1 MNKYLKY
8 GLMSLGGV
16 VVLVGAAVTY
26 IALTFDPNTYKPQ
39 IIQAVKDSK
48 QRTLKL
54 DGDIKLF
61 FFPNIGASLGKVAL
75 SEFKSEQEFAAI
87 GEARVSLAFMPLLS
101 KQVVVDEV
109 MLKGVKAQII
119 KHKDGTTNLDDL
131 LSKSEAPEQAK
142 EPSAPIKFDV
152 ASVRIDDTEF
162 GYIDEGTG
170 AQYSVKDF
178 SLHTG
183 RIANGVPSKIE
194 LAAHIL
200 ANQPKVDIETQLKT
214 TLTFDLD
221 KNIYQVQ
228 GLDVQAKGAALDI
241 TDLVV
246 KLGLDADANLGEQN
260 YAAKK
265 FVFTASGVKGK
276 DRFDAK
282 LDAPALSMV
291 KNDIA
296 VDGIALNAQ
305 LDAAFGNVVAALTMP
320 SVKGDMETFKLSN
333 LTLNVDVKQ
342 PEQAFKLKLSTPVA
356 ANLKT
361 QQFNLSDLVI
371 ALNATGD
378 QLPGKSVSS
387 ELKGSVQADLA
398 RQSIQAN
405 LAGGLL
411 QSQIKAKLGM
421 TNFAAPAIRY
431 DLEIDQFDADL
442 YIPKGD
448 GTKKEKSTEPE
459 QPFDLSA
466 LKPLNIEGSL
476 RVGALKAANVKVN
489 QLRVDVKAKE
499 GVVKVAPLSA
509 NLYGGSILS
518 DIGVDANK
526 AQPAFAV
533 NAKLSAIEIGPLLK
547 DALDMDF
554 INGKGS
560 VGINVT
566 TQGNMVSLLKKALNG
581 SLSVNLADGAV
592 KGINLAKS
600 VREVGKG
607 SDKTQGADAAEKTDF
622 SEMKASFKITNG
634 VAYNEDLMMKSP
646 FIRVGGKGDINV
658 GNDSLDYLVKA
669 TVTSA
674 AEGQG
679 GKDNVGGLTVPVR
692 VSGPFTALKFKLEFG
707 ALFADEAKQ
716 KAAAAVDAAKQQA
729 NAVIDAAKQKATAEA
744 DAAKAKAAAE
754 VDAAK
759 LKAQQEIDA
768 QKAAA
773 KAKAEAELKKGLG
786 GLFK

>member
-1 MNKYLKY
+1 MNKFLKY
-8 GLMSLGGV
+8 ALY
-16 VVLVGAAVTY
+16 LVGGLVVIFAAALTY

-61 FFPNIGASLGKVAL
+61 FFPNIGASLGKVSL
-75 SEFKSEQEFAAI
+75 SEFKSEKEFAAI

-101 KQVVVDEV
+101 TQVVVNEV
-109 MLKGVKAQII
+109 ILKGVKANVI

-131 LSKSEAPEQAK
+131 LTQSAEPATPK

-152 ASVRIDDTEF
+152 AAVHIDDAEF
-162 GYIDEGTG
+162 GYSDEASG
-170 AQYSVKDF
+170 AKYNVKEL

-183 RIANGVPSKIE
+183 RIANGMPSKIDF
-194 LAAHIL
+194 AVRIL
-200 ANQPKVDIETQLKT
+200 ANQPKVDITAQLKT
-214 TLTFDLD
+214 TLTFDLE
-221 KNIYQVQ
+221 KNVYQAQ
-228 GLDVQAKGAALDI
+228 GLDVQVKGAALGI
-241 TDLVV
+241 TDLLV
-246 KLGLDADANLGEQN
+246 KLGVDVQANVGEQV
-260 YAAKK
+260 YATKK
-265 FVFTASGVKGK
+265 LMFSASGLKGSDK
-276 DRFDAK
+276 FDAK
-282 LDAPALSMV
+282 LDVPALSIV
-291 KNDIA
+291 KNDIT
-296 VDGIALNAQ
+296 VEGIALNAQ
-305 LDAAFGNVVAALTMP
+305 LDAAFGNVVAALSLP
-320 SVKGDMETFKLSN
+320 SVKGDMEKFKLN
-333 LTLNVDVKQ
+333 DLTLNVDVKQ
-342 PEQAFKLKLSTPVA
+342 PEQAFKVKLSSPVT

-361 QQFNLSDLVI
+361 QQYGLTDLLI
-371 ALNATGD
+371 AVNATGD
-378 QLPGKSVSS
+378 KLPGKSVSS
-387 ELKGSVQADLA
+387 ELKGNVQADLKA
-398 RQSIQAN
+398 QNVQVN

-411 QSQIKAKLGM
+411 QSQIKAKFGV

-431 DLEIDQFDADL
+431 DLEVDQFDADL
-442 YIPKGD
+442 YIPKSD

-466 LKPLNIEGSL
+466 LKPLNIDGSL

-489 QLRVDVKAKE
+489 QLRVDVKAKD
-499 GVVKVAPLSA
+499 GVVKVAPFSA

-518 DIGVDANK
+518 DISVDANK

-554 INGKGS
+554 VNGKGS

-600 VREVGKG
+600 VREVGK
-607 SDKTQGADAAEKTDF
+607 SNTQGANATEKTDF
-622 SEMKASFKITNG
+622 SELKATFKITNG
-634 VAYNEDLMMKSP
+634 VAHNEDLSMKSP
-646 FIRVGGKGDINV
+646 FVRVGGKGDINV

-669 TVTSA
+669 TVAGT

-679 GKDNVGGLTVPVR
+679 GKDSVGGLTVPVR
-692 VSGPFTALKFKLEFG
+692 ISGAFTDLKFKLDFG
-707 ALFADEAKQ
+707 SMVSDEAKQ
-716 KAAAAVDAAKQQA
+716 KVAAAADAAKQQA
-729 NAVIDAAKQKATAEA
+729 NAAADAAKLKAAAEA

-754 VDAAK
+754 MEAAK